1 MAQTMQA
8 RNAVSAKMAECYVT
22 VNDKRY
28 NLMSAINV
36 EVTFEK
42 NKTEVPI
49 LGRMNKG
56 HKATSSTITGSAE
69 FHFNTSLWR
78 ELAYTFQ
85 TTGEDLYFEMQI
97 TNEDITASDLGRQ
110 TIILYG
116 CNFDS
121 VLLASFDADSDD
133 VLTETMDFTVESF
146 EMPEKFNMMAGSSV
160 AQADAPDATVS
171 QWL

>member
-22 VNDKRY
+22 INGKRY
-28 NLMSAINV
+28 NFMSAINV

-49 LGRMNKG
+49 LGRMNRG
-56 HKATSSTITGSAE
+56 HKATSSSITGSAE
-69 FHFNTSLWR
+69 FHLNTSIWR
-78 ELAYTFQ
+78 ELAYQFQ
-85 TTGEDLYFEMQI
+85 QTGKDVYFDMQI
-97 TNEDITASDLGRQ
+97 TNNDITASDIGRQ

-121 VLLASFDADSDD
+121 VTLAAFDADSDD
-133 VLTETMDFTVESF
+133 TLTESMDFTAESF
-146 EMPEKFNMMAGSSV
+146 AMPTKFKTMSGM
-160 AQADAPDATVS
+160 
-171 QWL
+171 L

>member
-8 RNAVSAKMAECYVT
+8 RNAVSAKMAECYIT
-22 VNDKRY
+22 IDGNRY
-28 NLMSAINV
+28 NFMSAINV

-56 HKATSSTITGSAE
+56 HKSTSSSITGSAE
-69 FHFNTSLWR
+69 FHFNTSIWR
-78 ELAYTFQ
+78 ELAYRFQ
-85 TTGEDLYFEMQI
+85 ETGEDLYFDMQI
-97 TNEDITASDLGRQ
+97 TNEDITASDIGRQ

-121 VLLASFDADSDD
+121 VTLAAFDADSDD
-133 VLTETMDFTVESF
+133 TLTESIDFTVESF
-146 EMPEKFNMMAGSSV
+146 EMPEKFNLMNGM
-160 AQADAPDATVS
+160 
-171 QWL
+171 L